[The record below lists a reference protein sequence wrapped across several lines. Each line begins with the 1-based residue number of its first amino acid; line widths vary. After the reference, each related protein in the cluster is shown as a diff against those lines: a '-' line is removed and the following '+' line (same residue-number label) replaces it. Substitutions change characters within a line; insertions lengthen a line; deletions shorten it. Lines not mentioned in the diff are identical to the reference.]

1 MALPLPTS
9 SHPTSEG
16 SNLFGPNWPFSKP
29 FNIFG
34 PNGPPPTIL
43 TGLATNTT
51 IKKISQHLTNG
62 ASLHQEVGSTG
73 AGSVTNNGTSP
84 QGEVISGGGASGF
97 APLGPIL
104 FGTGITSLVG

>member
-1 MALPLPTS
+1 MALPVPSS

-29 FNIFG
+29 FNPFG

-43 TGLATNTT
+43 PGLPTNTI
-51 IKKISQHLTNG
+51 IKEIGQ
-62 ASLHQEVGSTG
+62 HQEVGSTG
-73 AGSVTNNGTSP
+73 AGSVPNNGTSP

-97 APLGPIL
+97 APILVGAGFTPLGSILLGPV
-104 FGTGITSLVG
+104 VG